1 MRSWRATI
9 RKLVQQPGFTL
20 IELTIVLALVGLV
33 GTAIMM
39 SIYQV
44 YGINSSTMAR
54 VTAQNQVA
62 FATKWINDD
71 VNQAQIIITS
81 NSNPLGDSGREDLI
95 LKWEDWENTGYTWEI
110 RYRVNS
116 RNELVRQEQ
125 KYNKNGTLES
135 DRTAIIAYYISS
147 DTYATCCAYKG
158 SPNDIATLL
167 NVTGDYSSLTF
178 KITAN
183 VTGQRPTS
191 AISIVRIVPKSI
203 RMGAN

>member
-125 KYNKNGTLES
+125 KYNKNGTL
-135 DRTAIIAYYISS
+135 
-147 DTYATCCAYKG
+147 
-158 SPNDIATLL
+158 
-167 NVTGDYSSLTF
+167 
-178 KITAN
+178 
-183 VTGQRPTS
+183 
-191 AISIVRIVPKSI
+191 
-203 RMGAN
+203 